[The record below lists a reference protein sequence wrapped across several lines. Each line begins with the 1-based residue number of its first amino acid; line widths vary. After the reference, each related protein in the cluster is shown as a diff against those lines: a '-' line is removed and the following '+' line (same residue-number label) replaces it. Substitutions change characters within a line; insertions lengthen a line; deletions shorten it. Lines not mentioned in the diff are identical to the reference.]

1 MSTTKQRHIII
12 TGAAGFIG
20 SNFVRIA
27 LENDYCVTG
36 LNSLS
41 YAGQRSTIDH
51 LKKSD
56 KFRFCQAAT
65 RPKSSKLDNR
75 YLSQHLDDEVD
86 NWNSLMQDTIE
97 KVLSKISEVDNRS

>member
-1 MSTTKQRHIII
+1 MTKQRHILV

-20 SNFVRIA
+20 SNFVQIA

-36 LNSLS
+36 LDSLS
-41 YAGQRSTIDH
+41 YAGQHSTVDH

-75 YLSQHLDDEVD
+75 YLSQHLDFEVD
-86 NWNSLMQDTIE
+86 NWNGLMQGVIDKHLYNTSDAGS
-97 KVLSKISEVDNRS
+97 L

>member
-36 LNSLS
+36 LDSLS
-41 YAGQRSTIDH
+41 CAGQRSTIDH

-75 YLSQHLDDEVD
+75 YLSQHLDFEVD
-86 NWNSLMQDTIE
+86 NWNGLMQVVIDEHLYNTSDAGS
-97 KVLSKISEVDNRS
+97 L